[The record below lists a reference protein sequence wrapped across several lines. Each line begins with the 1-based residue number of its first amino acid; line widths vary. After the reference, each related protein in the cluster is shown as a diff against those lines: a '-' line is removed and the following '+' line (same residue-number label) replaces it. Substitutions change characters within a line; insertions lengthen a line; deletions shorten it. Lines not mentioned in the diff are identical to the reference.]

1 MTQYIPLSKTEHA
14 TQGWRKA
21 DSFQFA
27 AEQSAVAVML
37 DELPQLIPTLPL
49 AFIRHP
55 SDDGSARFELM
66 ALLTLVPGQNLF
78 VAPNGRWLGG
88 YIPAEFRG
96 YPFRLIP
103 EQSSGRPVLCLDR
116 DSGLISDN
124 PAADGEAFFDAE
136 GELSPAMQRVLN
148 FLNQCERSRGLT
160 QATVDILAQHQ
171 LIVPWPIKLNSG
183 AEKSNEVKGLY
194 RIDEDALRSLSGEAL
209 QALARTNAL
218 SLAYAQLLSQH
229 RLQGLARLYEL
240 HARAKQAETD
250 LTKEDVEGLFS
261 TQDDTLKF
269 DF

>member
-27 AEQSAVAVML
+27 AEQSAVAVLL

-55 SDDGSARFELM
+55 SDDRPRFELM
-66 ALLTLVPGQNLF
+66 ALLSLVPGQNLF

-148 FLNQCERSRGLT
+148 FLNQCERSRRQT
-160 QATVDILAQHQ
+160 QAAVDLLAQHQ
-171 LIVPWPIKLNSG
+171 LIVPWSIRLNTGGQEAS
-183 AEKSNEVKGLY
+183 EVKGLY
-194 RIDEDALRSLSGEAL
+194 RIDENALRSLSGDAL
-209 QALARTNAL
+209 QVLARANAL
-218 SLAYAQLLSQH
+218 PLAYAQLLSQH
-229 RLQGLARLYEL
+229 RLQGLSKLQNL
-240 HARAKQAETD
+240 HARAKQAQTG
-250 LTKEDVEGLFS
+250 LSTEDVEGLFG